1 MSPMPRG
8 FYTIPN
14 AKPYAP
20 CSRLVLELLPH
31 TRPIRLHSCTA
42 GLLADQ
48 IAKKLG
54 EFACPYGCG
63 ATHSY
68 AGWPAHT
75 LVCPNTPMECPFWH
89 TADKCKSRK
98 CNFSGT
104 LAELNTHVNDQT
116 HCKVVYFADC
126 METTIHIKTFM
137 EAVTDA
143 CSVPANHPYYHD
155 IVQNRNYNRAHSRL
169 LPMPATMRVIDG
181 ELQTW
186 QLSEVYGMIYGY
198 KMYIG
203 GLLITFFTT
212 VKNGDSVSLHYIA
225 WSLTAETLTFDI
237 IMSNEKKRR
246 VNNSTVI
253 ESMLKVSPRMVSHS
267 HSPLSLMAAGV
278 RGCAGGP
285 LRSRQA
291 HQSRLLPRCRKN

>member
-1 MSPMPRG
+1 
-8 FYTIPN
+8 
-14 AKPYAP
+14 
-20 CSRLVLELLPH
+20 
-31 TRPIRLHSCTA
+31 
-42 GLLADQ
+42 
-48 IAKKLG
+48 
-54 EFACPYGCG
+54 
-63 ATHSY
+63 
-68 AGWPAHT
+68 
-75 LVCPNTPMECPFWH
+75 
-89 TADKCKSRK
+89 
-98 CNFSGT
+98 
-104 LAELNTHVNDQT
+104 
-116 HCKVVYFADC
+116 
-126 METTIHIKTFM
+126 
-137 EAVTDA
+137 
-143 CSVPANHPYYHD
+143 
-155 IVQNRNYNRAHSRL
+155 
-169 LPMPATMRVIDG
+169 MRVIDG

-291 HQSRLLPRCRKN
+291 HRTRLLATG

>member
-1 MSPMPRG
+1 M
-8 FYTIPN
+8 
-14 AKPYAP
+14 
-20 CSRLVLELLPH
+20 
-31 TRPIRLHSCTA
+31 A
-42 GLLADQ
+42 GLLEDQVAD
-48 IAKKLG
+48 KLG

-89 TADKCKSRK
+89 TADKCNSSI
-98 CNFSGT
+98 CNFSGS
-104 LAELNTHVNDQT
+104 LAELSRHAKA
-116 HCKVVYFADC
+116 HCDLVYFADC
-126 METTIHIKTFM
+126 METTMNIGTFM
-137 EAVTDA
+137 QAVSDA
-143 CSVPANHPYYHD
+143 SSLPEDHPYHDD
-155 IVQNRNYNRAHSRL
+155 IVHNRIHNQRAHSL
-169 LPMPATMRVIDG
+169 TPIPANMRVPHINGDP
-181 ELQTW
+181 QTW

-237 IMSNEKKRR
+237 VMSNEKKRR

-267 HSPLSLMAAGV
+267 DSHSHSWPPVSAAAQVDHSGRAKPIKADYSPDV
-278 RGCAGGP
+278 ERIDCAQHVSDSF
-285 LRSRQA
+285 LHA
-291 HQSRLLPRCRKN
+291 RCGTFQIKVFATVPG